1 MIDTGWCNMKKIDKD
16 IEKALIKKALGYT
29 QEEMVEEYAKV
40 DDDIVLSKRKIT
52 KKDVPPDMNAI
63 KFLMTVKDI
72 SNKDIKNMSLK
83 ELESEREKYKQILEN
98 YEENDSE

>member
-1 MIDTGWCNMKKIDKD
+1 MKKIDKD

-29 QEEMVEEYAKV
+29 QEEMVEEYSKV

-63 KFLMTVKDI
+63 KFLLSVKDM
-72 SNKDIKNMSLK
+72 SNKDIKSMSLK
-83 ELESEREKYKQILEN
+83 ELELEREKYKKILES
-98 YEENDSE
+98 YEENDSESK

>member
-1 MIDTGWCNMKKIDKD
+1 MKKIDKD

>member
-1 MIDTGWCNMKKIDKD
+1 MKKIDKD

-52 KKDVPPDMNAI
+52 KKDIPPDMNAI

-72 SNKDIKNMSLK
+72 SNKDIKSMSLK
-83 ELESEREKYKQILEN
+83 ELENERDKYKQILES

>member
-1 MIDTGWCNMKKIDKD
+1 MKKIDKD

-52 KKDVPPDMNAI
+52 KKDVPPDMSAI